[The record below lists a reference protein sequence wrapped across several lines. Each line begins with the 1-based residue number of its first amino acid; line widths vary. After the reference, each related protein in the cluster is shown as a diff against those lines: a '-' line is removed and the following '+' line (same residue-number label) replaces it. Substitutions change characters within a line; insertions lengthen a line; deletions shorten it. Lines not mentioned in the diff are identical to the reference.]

1 MLSVLGQRK
10 RGRSELLNLD
20 MNRWR
25 KIECITT
32 PYSYN
37 RQSIADVKLV
47 SFGTDGQ
54 TNIIYTLLLDV
65 VGLGAVK
72 ERQKWITKAGYEL
85 GAGRL
90 NVLLVHTQTIFRWQ
104 ACVLLRQ

>member
-1 MLSVLGQRK
+1 
-10 RGRSELLNLD
+10 
-20 MNRWR
+20 MNRCR
-25 KIECITT
+25 RIEYFTT
-32 PYSYN
+32 NST
-37 RQSIADVKLV
+37 QSI
-47 SFGTDGQ
+47 TD
-54 TNIIYTLLLDV
+54 
-65 VGLGAVK
+65 GLGAVK